1 MSSVWIRYPR
11 VTLRFPGILGHL
23 PLGYFK
29 VTPIKIVQF
38 SIQAQKEGRPPLLF
52 SFKGNFPHASSTIL
66 GHIPF
71 PQGYLLEGTGC
82 QAIRQK
88 IGHILFGFRVVYGE
102 VVFVTI
108 SPNRRHSSLLL
119 RLSRVRANDT
129 TLHRQ
134 DLPYIIPKSGH
145 EVPQAPPGYLG
156 YFVLGSATLSFII
169 MIKK

>member
-1 MSSVWIRYPR
+1 MGSVWFRYPR
-11 VTLRFPGILGHL
+11 VTLRFPGYSGIYLSGTSRI
-23 PLGYFK
+23 P
-29 VTPIKIVQF
+29 PIKIVQF

-52 SFKGNFPHASSTIL
+52 CFKGNFPHASSTIL
-66 GHIPF
+66 GQIPF

-119 RLSRVRANDT
+119 RLSRTRANDT
-129 TLHRQ
+129 TLNRQ
-134 DLPYIIPKSGH
+134 DLPYIIPTNGH
-145 EVPQAPPGYLG
+145 EVPQSLPE
-156 YFVLGSATLSFII
+156 
-169 MIKK
+169 

>member
-1 MSSVWIRYPR
+1 MAYPR
-11 VTLRFPGILGHL
+11 VTGEEPSTKVPHPYSLLTSCLAPT
-23 PLGYFK
+23 PL
-29 VTPIKIVQF
+29 
-38 SIQAQKEGRPPLLF
+38 
-52 SFKGNFPHASSTIL
+52 
-66 GHIPF
+66 PF
-71 PQGYLLEGTGC
+71 PTLSTSLGQIPLPQGHLLEGTGC

-134 DLPYIIPKSGH
+134 DLPYIIPQSGYQ
-145 EVPQAPPGYLG
+145 VP
-156 YFVLGSATLSFII
+156 
-169 MIKK
+169 

>member
-1 MSSVWIRYPR
+1 MAYPR
-11 VTLRFPGILGHL
+11 VTGEEPSTKVPHPYSLLTSCLGAPTPLSFPTL
-23 PLGYFK
+23 
-29 VTPIKIVQF
+29 
-38 SIQAQKEGRPPLLF
+38 
-52 SFKGNFPHASSTIL
+52 STIL
-66 GHIPF
+66 EQIPF

-145 EVPQAPPGYLG
+145 GVPQAPPGYLG
-156 YFVLGSATLSFII
+156 YFEHKISNAVPHYYD
-169 MIKK
+169 

>member
-1 MSSVWIRYPR
+1 MAYPR
-11 VTLRFPGILGHL
+11 VTGEEPSTKVPHPYSLLTSCLAPT
-23 PLGYFK
+23 PL
-29 VTPIKIVQF
+29 
-38 SIQAQKEGRPPLLF
+38 
-52 SFKGNFPHASSTIL
+52 
-66 GHIPF
+66 PF
-71 PQGYLLEGTGC
+71 PTPSTSLGQIPLPQGHLLEGTGC

-119 RLSRVRANDT
+119 RLSRTRANDT
-129 TLHRQ
+129 TLNRQ